1 MKKKIIQV
9 FVVICMII
17 SAVILHELIFLLTK
31 FIPYPIVLGML
42 GGWGLTYLY
51 YRK

>member
-1 MKKKIIQV
+1 MKKKIISGL
-9 FVVICMII
+9 IIIGMGI
-17 SAVILHELIFLLTK
+17 SAILLHEMLFALNKLIPF
-31 FIPYPIVLGML
+31 PIVIGMI